1 MIERS
6 THPEYFQLIYARDAD
21 PWGYATSGYERDKY
35 AATIAA
41 LPRCRFRRALEIGCS
56 IGVLTRMLADR
67 CDMLLAIDV
76 SEVPLA
82 AARERCS
89 ATRNVRLRRM
99 RVPGNWPTGA
109 FDLVILSEVLYYQS
123 RADESATIRKTLRC
137 LRAGA
142 IVVLVHWLGE
152 TGTSRSGDA
161 AAVQFIRQSR
171 RQLDVVTMRR
181 NTRYRLDV
189 LAHR

>member
-1 MIERS
+1 MIDRS
-6 THPEYFQLIYARDAD
+6 TRPEYFEEIYTRDAD
-21 PWGYATSGYERDKY
+21 PWGYVTSGYERDKY
-35 AATIAA
+35 AATLAA
-41 LPRCRFRRALEIGCS
+41 LPRRRFHRALEIGCS
-56 IGVLTRMLADR
+56 IGVLTQMLAKR

-76 SEVPLA
+76 SEIPLA
-82 AARERCS
+82 IARERCS
-89 ATRNVRLRRM
+89 STRNVRLRRM
-99 RVPGNWPTGA
+99 RVPGNWPNGA

-123 RADESATIRKTLRC
+123 RPDESATIRKTLRC

-171 RQLDVVTMRR
+171 RRLDIVTTRR

-189 LAHR
+189 LERR